1 MRWTNFGV
9 GLALVALL
17 FGSLGAGL
25 AQGEVSEI
33 DRHVRLELGTT
44 SDFGGGDYV
53 ALNMTQNETL
63 AFFGVVYGTEE
74 DPNAVILVSAYI
86 AYLGGAEIRDE
97 NGGIMATVPMPVLRV
112 YAQGL
117 ALLVEFNDTG
127 FPSSQGRIGA
137 GNGVFDFAKS
147 SDDMMDFDVS
157 ATEPIYKAV
166 SLERAWERS
175 DVVETSTVGNGSAKE
190 WTFSLTA
197 RNVTY
202 DRIWDRQP
210 GFFDDGSRPGTLED
224 GVIEEV
230 TFVFRVGARVDEVG
244 VMVPFYRVTLGND
257 SIIDSEEIEPRF
269 YEGVS
274 LSADF
279 KYDHVIKGW
288 DFTAKSETS
297 KLMLESLIIFGTYI
311 PGPVNNWLDA
321 QFVEG
326 YVEDGTGVA
335 ELETFTGDVIDLESN
350 DDIPPEATILAK
362 DSISFRD
369 NWRKNGELTWVSN
382 VTVDEEEK
390 EMSFQIHAGT
400 NGLRI
405 TNEKDDKFRGVVLL
419 GGYIYP
425 AGSDI
430 YHDPSYSVQAI
441 LVDIQPEFNLA
452 PFVFVGIASVA
463 TLGLMG
469 TAIHL
474 RRRSKRRR
482 IPPAFGRL
490 Y

>member
-1 MRWTNFGV
+1 MRWTTFGV
-9 GLALVALL
+9 GIVLAALL
-17 FGSLGAGL
+17 LSSAGVGL

-44 SDFGGGDYV
+44 SEFGGGDYV
-53 ALNMTQNETL
+53 ALNMTQNDTA

-74 DPNAVILVSAYI
+74 NPNAIILVSAYV

-97 NGGIMATVPMPVLRV
+97 NGGLMATVPIPVLRV

-117 ALLVEFNDTG
+117 ALLIEFNDTG
-127 FPSSQGRIGA
+127 YPSSQGRIGA

-147 SDDMMDFDVS
+147 SDDMMDFDVT

-175 DVVETSTVGNGSAKE
+175 EVVETSTVGNGSSKE

-202 DRIWDRQP
+202 DRIWDQQP
-210 GFFDDGSRPGTLED
+210 GLFGDGSRPGTPED
-224 GVIEEV
+224 GVVEEI
-230 TFVFRVGARVDEVG
+230 TFVFHVGATVNEVG
-244 VMVPFYRVTLGND
+244 VLVPFYRVTIDDNMT
-257 SIIDSEEIEPRF
+257 IIDSEEAQPRF

-279 KYDHVIKGW
+279 KYDHIVKGW
-288 DFTAKSETS
+288 DYTAKSETS
-297 KLMLESLIIFGTYI
+297 KLMLESLIIFGTFI
-311 PGPVNNWLDA
+311 PGPVNRWLDA

-335 ELETFTGDVIDLESN
+335 ELETFTGDVMDIESN
-350 DDIPPEATILAK
+350 DDIPPDATILAK
-362 DSISFRD
+362 DNITFRD

-382 VTVDEEEK
+382 VTVDDEEK
-390 EMSFQIHAGT
+390 EMYFQVHAGT
-400 NGLRI
+400 SGLRI
-405 TNEKDDKFRGVVLL
+405 TNEKDDKFRGIVLL

-441 LVDIQPEFNLA
+441 LVDLRPEPNLK
-452 PFVFVGIASVA
+452 PLVLLGMASVA
-463 TLGLMG
+463 TLSLVGLAM
-469 TAIHL
+469 

-482 IPPAFGRL
+482 MPPAYGRF

>member
-1 MRWTNFGV
+1 MIALLFSSLGV
-9 GLALVALL
+9 GLAQA
-17 FGSLGAGL
+17 
-25 AQGEVSEI
+25 EVSEI

-53 ALNMTQNETL
+53 ALNMTQNDTL

-74 DPNAVILVSAYI
+74 DPNAIILVSAYV

-97 NGGIMATVPMPVLRV
+97 NGGIMAIVPIPVLRV

-117 ALLVEFNDTG
+117 ALMIEFNDTG

-147 SDDMMDFDVS
+147 SDDMMDFDIR
-157 ATEPIYKAV
+157 ATEPIYKAL

-175 DVVETSTVGNGSAKE
+175 EVVETSTVGDGSAKE

-197 RNVTY
+197 RDVSY
-202 DRIWDRQP
+202 DKIWDRQP
-210 GFFDDGSRPGTLED
+210 GFFDDGSRPGTPED
-224 GVIEEV
+224 GVVEEI
-230 TFVFRVGARVDEVG
+230 TFVFHVGARVDEVG
-244 VMVPFYRVTLGND
+244 VMVPFYRVTLDDNMT
-257 SIIDSEEIEPRF
+257 IVDSEDAEPRY

-279 KYDHVIKGW
+279 KYDHIVKGW
-288 DFTAKSETS
+288 DYTAKSETS
-297 KLMLESLIIFGTYI
+297 KLMLESLIIFGTFI
-311 PGPVNNWLDA
+311 PGPVNKWLDA

-335 ELETFTGDVIDLESN
+335 ELETFTGDAVDIESN
-350 DDIPPEATILAK
+350 DDIPPEASILAK
-362 DSISFRD
+362 DSVRFRD

-382 VTVDEEEK
+382 VTVDDEEK
-390 EMSFQIHAGT
+390 DMYFQIHAGT
-400 NGLRI
+400 DGLRL
-405 TNEKDDKFRGVVLL
+405 TNEKTDKFRGVVLL

-430 YHDPSYSVQAI
+430 YHDPSYSVQAV
-441 LVDIQPEFNLA
+441 LVDIRSEFNLA
-452 PFVFVGIASVA
+452 PFVLLGMASVA
-463 TLGLMG
+463 TFALVGVAVHM
-469 TAIHL
+469 
-474 RRRSKRRR
+474 RRKSKRRR
-482 IPPAFGRL
+482 IPPAFGRF
-490 Y
+490 